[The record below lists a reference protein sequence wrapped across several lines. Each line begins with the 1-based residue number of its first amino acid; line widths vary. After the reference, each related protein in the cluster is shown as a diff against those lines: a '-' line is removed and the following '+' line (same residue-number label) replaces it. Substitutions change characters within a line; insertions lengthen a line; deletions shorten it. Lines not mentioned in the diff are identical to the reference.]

1 MMFRVV
7 VAIALALLVSSCA
20 GAPEQ
25 QAGAPEQQAGAPEQ
39 QGCFQIERSVNKS
52 PRAMVAVRCPAG
64 LHRLLG
70 PV

>member
-7 VAIALALLVSSCA
+7 VAIALALLLSSCA

-25 QAGAPEQQAGAPEQ
+25 QAGAPEQQAGAPN
-39 QGCFQIERSVNKS
+39 GCFQIERSVNKS
-52 PRAMVAVRCPAG
+52 PRAMVPVRCPAG
-64 LHRLLG
+64 LHGLLG